1 MQVDVPMRRRGWLAP
16 RTGRERLAPHA
27 GHPRDLE
34 GCVHGVGPASTSIEL
49 ALLPPRIEPAEA
61 FETRFVRPRTRSLPP
76 SIGRYDV
83 VRPIGAGAMGQVLL
97 ARDRVLERE
106 VAIKLLRDDLAIG
119 DDVRDALIVR
129 MRHEAR
135 AAARVTHPNLVILHD
150 MGEDDVLGLYLVFEF
165 LDGPTLKQR
174 IHEGRLPARHVARI
188 ARELGAALTFAHE
201 RGVLHRDV
209 KPENVL
215 LTETGAKL
223 ADFGIARVPDST
235 LTRTEGLLGTPAYSA
250 PETFQ
255 EATFSPASDQFSL
268 AATLYEALS
277 GRRAFPGDD
286 ALTVANRI
294 ANVPPATFAEEL
306 GYRRRLDEVLARGM
320 ARSPDA
326 RFATCRDL
334 GIAVVEAISPRQARR
349 GEREDA
355 SDDDAGD
362 ASTARLDGPSV
373 RELAPAERRRTH
385 LAIGALAV
393 LLVGGVA
400 ARAWLGG
407 GNPAQ
412 AVATSSAST
421 SVEPLR
427 SGAPQRPA
435 APSKRPRPAPSAPSR
450 VDAGYGG
457 GSPGPSSPTPA
468 SSAPQPDPSAPATA
482 TVTAAP

>member
-1 MQVDVPMRRRGWLAP
+1 MRGLDSLAPKTARRHRAQPAKNPLDRDRFLDGVKTATNAVEPALLAP
-16 RTGRERLAPHA
+16 R
-27 GHPRDLE
+27 
-34 GCVHGVGPASTSIEL
+34 IEDGE
-49 ALLPPRIEPAEA
+49 ALK
-61 FETRFVRPRTRSLPP
+61 TRFVRPRSRSLPP

-119 DDVRDALIVR
+119 DDVREALIVR

-174 IHEGRLPARHVARI
+174 IHEGRLPSRQVARI

-255 EATFSPASDQFSL
+255 EAAFSPASDQFSL

-294 ANVPPATFAEEL
+294 ANVPPAAFAEEL
-306 GYRRRLDEVLARGM
+306 GYARRLDEVLARGM

-334 GIAVVEAISPRQARR
+334 GIAVVEAIAPRQARR
-349 GEREDA
+349 GDREDA
-355 SDDDAGD
+355 SDDDAGE
-362 ASTARLDGPSV
+362 ASHARLDGPAV

-385 LAIGALAV
+385 IALGALAV
-393 LLVGGVA
+393 LLVGGIA
-400 ARAWLGG
+400 ARAWLAS
-407 GNPAQ
+407 NDPLAPA
-412 AVATSSAST
+412 AASTTAST

-427 SGAPQRPA
+427 SVAPQRPL
-435 APSKRPRPAPSAPSR
+435 APSKRPRPAPSAPAR
-450 VDAGYGG
+450 VEAGVDGT
-457 GSPGPSSPTPA
+457 SPEPSLSPPVPSAPPPVSSAIPPTPTPA
-468 SSAPQPDPSAPATA
+468 VP
-482 TVTAAP
+482 